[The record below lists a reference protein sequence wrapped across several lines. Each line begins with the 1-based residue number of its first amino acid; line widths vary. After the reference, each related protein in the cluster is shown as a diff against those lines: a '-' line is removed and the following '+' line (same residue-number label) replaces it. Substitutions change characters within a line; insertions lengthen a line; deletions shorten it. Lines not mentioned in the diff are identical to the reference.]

1 MNLKKHGRLIK
12 KGSQQQ
18 AKHTQT
24 NESIEEAQR
33 HFFRSKRFQGL
44 QACIAR
50 DGFVLTDRNWNCNV
64 PSK

>member
-1 MNLKKHGRLIK
+1 MNFKKHDRLIK

-33 HFFRSKRFQGL
+33 HFFRSKTFSSFASLYCQRL
-44 QACIAR
+44 ICI
-50 DGFVLTDRNWNCNV
+50 D
-64 PSK
+64 